1 MENRKNLQG
10 NCVIYSPRA
19 EKNGSI
25 FKLCKCANF
34 HQLYDAVKCIVI
46 THNGRFKM
54 PSANLLKT
62 SHKLSRCS

>member
-1 MENRKNLQG
+1 MQLMYRK
-10 NCVIYSPRA
+10 
-19 EKNGSI
+19 ENGSI

-54 PSANLLKT
+54 PSANLLKS
-62 SHKLSRCS
+62 SHKLIR